1 MTSRRR
7 TSRRMRANAR
17 RLPPGMTSWAGIDA
31 LEATEGKI
39 NNRLVSVIL
48 GDVAKGRVTRSQ
60 AEVYIRGAEGFIA
73 DLESQYPPGGARGRA
88 GRWKAHHLD
97 KLRGYVARAKKQLD
111 MTPNRRSS
119 RRLRANNAFTGE
131 NYDIVGEKVQER
143 VRALQDLSGMAAAD
157 AERYQQ
163 ESLEVSYAW
172 RHGDYAYLRDSRVIS
187 AKDYEGL
194 MSWDGAS

>member
-1 MTSRRR
+1 
-7 TSRRMRANAR
+7 MR
-17 RLPPGMTSWAGIDA
+17 
-31 LEATEGKI
+31 
-39 NNRLVSVIL
+39 V
-48 GDVAKGRVTRSQ
+48 
-60 AEVYIRGAEGFIA
+60 
-73 DLESQYPPGGARGRA
+73 
-88 GRWKAHHLD
+88 
-97 KLRGYVARAKKQLD
+97 
-111 MTPNRRSS
+111 NRRSS

-131 NYDIVGEKVQER
+131 NYDIIGEKVQER